1 MSADKEAFRLY
12 ILTSL
17 VVTVKQGLRSTQD
30 FARRESVDAL
40 SRLVRTYPRH
50 PKFADL
56 VCLRHEDPEAD
67 FFANV
72 HHIQLHRRTRA
83 FRRLAKAC
91 SEGGGDVIG
100 QGSCMEFLLPLANR
114 VLFTP
119 TTNTEQNLVAEAVGV
134 VGAVSRL
141 LSWTN
146 YSFVLGHYLRQLA
159 KSIEHQRN
167 LIK

>member
-1 MSADKEAFRLY
+1 MPADKEAFHLFV
-12 ILTSL
+12 LGSL
-17 VVTVKQGLRSTQD
+17 VVTVKQGLRSAQD

-40 SRLVRTYPRH
+40 SRLIQAYPRH

-67 FFANV
+67 FFSNV
-72 HHIQLHRRTRA
+72 QHIQLHRRTRA
-83 FRRLAKAC
+83 FRKLAKYC
-91 SEGGGDVIG
+91 SEGGVVG
-100 QGSCMEFLLPLANR
+100 QGSCLEFLLPLANR
-114 VLFTP
+114 VVFAP

-134 VGAVSRL
+134 IGAVSRL

-159 KSIEHQRN
+159 RSREFQRN